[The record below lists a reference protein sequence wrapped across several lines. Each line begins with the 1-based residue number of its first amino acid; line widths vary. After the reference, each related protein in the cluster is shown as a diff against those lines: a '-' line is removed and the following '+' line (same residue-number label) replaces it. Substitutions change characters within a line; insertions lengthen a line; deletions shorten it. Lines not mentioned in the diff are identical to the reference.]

1 MGGDIRC
8 AKRLQIRRS
17 GGLIDAIAQAEAG
30 APSAGSPASEF
41 SANG

>member
-1 MGGDIRC
+1 MGGDIQC

-30 APSAGSPASEF
+30 APSAGSTADEPST
-41 SANG
+41 NG